1 MINPKLTNKQFIS
14 QNSLPNPPS
23 NLPKTP
29 GLRGDSAESFLDF
42 VGLIFFSF
50 SDFIKFM
57 KFGLIAGN
65 GKFPFL
71 VIEGARRQGA
81 SLSVV
86 AIREE
91 TDKSIEQVAENITW
105 VGIGQ
110 LGKMISFFKKEG
122 VSKAIMAG
130 QVKHV
135 QIFSG
140 ALPDLKM
147 LKMLWNLPQRNT
159 DSLIGGVA
167 DEMAKEGIE
176 LIDSTY
182 FIKDQL
188 AQEGVL
194 TRRKPDPNE
203 RGNIEYGLRVANEI
217 ARLDLGQTIVVRAK
231 ACVAIEAMEGTD
243 AVINRAGELAK
254 GKLTVV
260 KVAKPN
266 QDMRFDVPVVGVPT
280 LQTMIKAGATCLC
293 LTAGKTLMFDKAEMI
308 RFADE
313 NRISIVAVTGETN
326 SSKPA

>member
-1 MINPKLTNKQFIS
+1 
-14 QNSLPNPPS
+14 
-23 NLPKTP
+23 
-29 GLRGDSAESFLDF
+29 
-42 VGLIFFSF
+42 
-50 SDFIKFM
+50 M

-71 VIEGARRQGA
+71 VVKGARNQGA

-86 AIREE
+86 AIKEE
-91 TDKSIEQVAENITW
+91 TDKSIEEIAEKVIW

-110 LGKMISFFKKEG
+110 LGKMISFFKNEG
-122 VSKAIMAG
+122 VEKAIMAG

-140 ALPDLKM
+140 AFPDWRMAKM
-147 LKMLWNLPQRNT
+147 LYNLPRRNT
-159 DSLIGGVA
+159 DSLIGGIA
-167 DEMAKEGIE
+167 DELAKDGIE

-182 FIKDQL
+182 FIQNNL
-188 AQEGVL
+188 AHEGVL
-194 TRRKPDPNE
+194 TKRKPDEIE
-203 RGNIEYGLRVANEI
+203 RGNIEYGLKVANEI

-243 AVINRAGELAK
+243 AVIRRAGELAK

-280 LQTMIKAGATCLC
+280 IETMIKAGASCLC
-293 LTAGKTLMFDKAEMI
+293 LTAGKTLIFDREEMI
-308 RFADE
+308 KLADSKK
-313 NRISIVAVTGETN
+313 ITIVVVASETN
-326 SSKPA
+326 FNSRP

>member
-1 MINPKLTNKQFIS
+1 
-14 QNSLPNPPS
+14 
-23 NLPKTP
+23 
-29 GLRGDSAESFLDF
+29 
-42 VGLIFFSF
+42 
-50 SDFIKFM
+50 M

-65 GKFPFL
+65 GQFPFL
-71 VIEGARRQGA
+71 VVEGARRMGA

-91 TDKSIEQVAENITW
+91 TDARIEEVVDDVIW

-110 LGKMISFFKKEG
+110 LGRMISHFKKQG
-122 VSKAIMAG
+122 VTRAMMAG
-130 QVKHV
+130 QVRHV

-140 ALPDLKM
+140 ALPDVRM
-147 LKMLWNLPQRNT
+147 LKMLWNLPKRNT

-167 DEMAKEGIE
+167 AEMAKEGIE

-182 FIKDQL
+182 LIPDHL
-188 AQEGVL
+188 APKGVL
-194 TRRKPDPNE
+194 TRRKPTE
-203 RGNIEYGLRVANEI
+203 AEKGNIEYGLHIAEEI

-243 AVINRAGELAK
+243 ATIRRAGEIAN

-280 LQTMIKAGATCLC
+280 VETMVRAGATCLSI
-293 LTAGKTLMFDKAEMI
+293 TAGKTLIFDRDEMM
-308 RFADE
+308 RLADR
-313 NRISIVAVTGETN
+313 NKICIVGL
-326 SSKPA
+326 

>member
-1 MINPKLTNKQFIS
+1 
-14 QNSLPNPPS
+14 
-23 NLPKTP
+23 
-29 GLRGDSAESFLDF
+29 
-42 VGLIFFSF
+42 
-50 SDFIKFM
+50 M
-57 KFGLIAGN
+57 KYGLIAGN
-65 GKFPFL
+65 GQFPFL
-71 VIEGARRQGA
+71 AVEGAKKAGA

-86 AIREE
+86 AIKEE
-91 TDKSIEQVAENITW
+91 TDKRIEEVAEKVIW

-122 VSKAIMAG
+122 VTKAMMCG

-147 LKMLWNLPQRNT
+147 IKMLWNLPQRNT
-159 DSLIGGVA
+159 NALIGGVA
-167 DEMAKEGIE
+167 DVMAKEGIE
-176 LIDSTY
+176 LIDSTF
-182 FIKDQL
+182 FIQDQL

-194 TRRKPDPNE
+194 SKRKPDATE
-203 RGNIEYGLRVANEI
+203 KGNIEYGLKIANEI

-243 AVINRAGELAK
+243 AVIRRGGELAK

-280 LQTMIKAGATCLC
+280 IETMIRAGATCLC
-293 LTAGKTLMFDKAEMI
+293 LTPDKTLMFDKEEML
-308 RFADE
+308 RLADA
-313 NRISIVAVTGETN
+313 NKISVVAVKSETN
-326 SSKPA
+326 LIKLA